1 MKEGDLLLHKKGVA
15 LKGTNFPG
23 LIRLHSAVFL
33 KVTLLSTREIK
44 APQRSQ
50 LVAVLQERQIR
61 ERMAKTPLP
70 LAVLMRYIEIPK
82 DRPAEYNR
90 IERPRHVLGTDG
102 RYNANTLM
110 LIRKRYLK
118 TFKDCRPVKKPGR
131 VFEGGE
137 QMFTSDWY
145 KQGVQK

>member
-1 MKEGDLLLHKKGVA
+1 MKGDLLLHKKGVA

-33 KVTLLSTREIK
+33 KVTLLSHLSTREIK
-44 APQRSQ
+44 APRRCQ

-61 ERMAKTPLP
+61 EHMAKTPLP
-70 LAVLMRYIEIPK
+70 SGVLMRYIEIPK
-82 DRPAEYNR
+82 DRPAEYKR

-118 TFKDCRPVKKPGR
+118 TFKDCRPVNKPGR
-131 VFEGGE
+131 VFKGGE
-137 QMFTSDWY
+137 QMFTSDW
-145 KQGVQK
+145 